1 MFSECH
7 SSEDLRHEA
16 TCQRGLAAFLKDR
29 AVAAN
34 LRAVADE
41 LDQQADLL
49 ENPAKGPQQ
58 NTA

>member
-16 TCQRGLAAFLKDR
+16 ACQRGLASFLKDR
-29 AVAAN
+29 FVASN

-49 ENPAKGPQQ
+49 DGRSAKGP
-58 NTA
+58 